1 MCLVLCYCCT
11 YYTQCPLQ
19 CPLLSFI
26 SFIIYCREE
35 GDLFLEWDVDDF
47 PLDTDDSESQGRATP
62 VDSISV
68 DNITAAMATSSKS
81 RQSIYCIYYT
91 QSLTLL

>member
-1 MCLVLCYCCT
+1 MFEGEWFICS
-11 YYTQCPLQ
+11 
-19 CPLLSFI
+19 LLWFI
-26 SFIIYCREE
+26 AFVIYCREE

-62 VDSISV
+62 VDNISV

-81 RQSIYCIYYT
+81 HQSIYYSYLYYYIYYT
-91 QSLTLL
+91 PSSLTVL